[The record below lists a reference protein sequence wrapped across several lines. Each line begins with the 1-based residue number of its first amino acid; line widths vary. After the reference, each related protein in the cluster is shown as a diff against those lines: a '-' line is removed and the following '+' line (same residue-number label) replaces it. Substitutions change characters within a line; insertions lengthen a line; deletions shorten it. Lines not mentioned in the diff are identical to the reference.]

1 MFPFGEK
8 DKGIRRPSLFGDFDT
23 FFAGF
28 DEFDKYAEQLFK
40 AAQDG
45 KAQSYV
51 YGYRAYTGE
60 DGKPVVE
67 EFSNQPGFAG
77 QGGGALQEPG
87 GGKYCEPGGER
98 LALPASSG
106 LTADDAI
113 EPYSDVILDGDK
125 IKAVVELPGVEESRI
140 RVDTKGRTVKV
151 EADCGDRRYST
162 KIRAPAYLKEK
173 PDKTTYKNGVLEL
186 TYSKAKNQKDP
197 AVV

>member
-28 DEFDKYAEQLFK
+28 DEFDKYAEQVFK
-40 AAQDG
+40 AAQEG
-45 KAQSYV
+45 NAQSFV
-51 YGYRAYTGE
+51 YGYRAYTGA

-67 EFSNQPGFAG
+67 EYSNQPGFIG
-77 QGGGALQEPG
+77 QGGGVLQEPG
-87 GGKYCEPGGER
+87 REG
-98 LALPASSG
+98 LALPAAE
-106 LTADDAI
+106 TAAADDTI
-113 EPYSDVILDGDK
+113 EPYSDVVLDGDK
-125 IKAVVELPGVEESRI
+125 IKAIAELPGVEESRI
-140 RVDTKGRTVKV
+140 KVDTKGRTISV
-151 EADCGDRRYST
+151 EADCGDRKYFA
-162 KIRAPAYLKEK
+162 KIRAPAYLKAK